1 MFNYQK
7 GFMDN
12 DVSFVMMLLV
22 LVAVFWFGTRAL
34 TEHSESNETATAYA
48 ELNEALTNSGI
59 MCKPIK
65 VNEKWYCAKGIIVKS
80 DDGTEQHP
88 EEIDK

>member
-1 MFNYQK
+1 MFKYQK
-7 GFMDN
+7 GLMNN
-12 DVSFVMMLLV
+12 DVAFVMMLLL
-22 LVAVFWFGTRAL
+22 LVGVFWFGTKVL
-34 TEHSESNETATAYA
+34 TEHSESNEAAAAYT

-65 VNEKWYCAKGIIVKS
+65 VNEKWYCANGIIVKS

-88 EEIDK
+88 DK

>member
-1 MFNYQK
+1 MFKYQK
-7 GFMDN
+7 GFMND
-12 DVSFVMMLLV
+12 DVSLITMLLS
-22 LVAVFWFGTRAL
+22 LVGVFWFGTKVL
-34 TEHSESNETATAYA
+34 TEHSESNEAATAYA

-80 DDGTEQHP
+80 DDETEQHP
-88 EEIDK
+88 EENK